1 MVEGE
6 GDWNAR
12 PHGGAKRRVWR
23 KVHLGTDE
31 QTLEIRA
38 VVVTSSD
45 VGDAPML
52 LELLAQIHADQ
63 DIASVTA
70 PSHGLQANRCRGHGR
85 CLRHPKGPRCDRRTG
100 CRRNHHA
107 PQERQTMEDCHS
119 RCHRA
124 HRSPEGLERSG
135 PRALAPPS
143 TASCGCACRAMD
155 GAATTAGAASRPSA
169 SCKPKVRKAHLLG
182 QRLAAR
188 EFDRQVAEFQ
198 VRVAVLNSFTALGTP
213 VTRVVG

>member
-1 MVEGE
+1 MPSPFRIGTRKGPLHLLIPVRGLKTNRCRAADSTGIMVEGE

-31 QTLEIRA
+31 QTLEVRA

-70 PSHGLQANRCRGHGR
+70 PPHGLQANRCRGHGR
-85 CLRHPKGPRCDRRTG
+85 CLR
-100 CRRNHHA
+100 
-107 PQERQTMEDCHS
+107 
-119 RCHRA
+119 
-124 HRSPEGLERSG
+124 
-135 PRALAPPS
+135 
-143 TASCGCACRAMD
+143 
-155 GAATTAGAASRPSA
+155 
-169 SCKPKVRKAHLLG
+169 LLI
-182 QRLAAR
+182 
-188 EFDRQVAEFQ
+188 
-198 VRVAVLNSFTALGTP
+198 FTQK
-213 VTRVVG
+213 